1 MNLQAQKMF
10 IVMTVAVV
18 LLLMSFYYLVHVWLI
33 VFAAILTAVF
43 LLSLVEYLTKLP
55 WIGIHLKKLPHG
67 VLLSTVVLGLI
78 GVLSAFIATFG
89 RELKNQLEDLQRMVP
104 QAIEYMHQYLQSYP
118 MIYEWLSQ
126 REWVQSFRA
135 DPQAFLAQFSD
146 GAMAH
151 LPTYLGGMV
160 SGIGTFVVIMIVG
173 LFLAISPSIYRRSF
187 VAMVPKD
194 SRDKAEYLLDRS
206 YRSIQQW
213 LLGQLVVMS
222 FVGLSTWLA
231 LKLMDIPFALALGFI
246 AFLLDFVP
254 VLGPWLSA
262 VPIVLLT
269 MIVAPD
275 MLVWV
280 VVMIIVVQQLE
291 SYVIAP
297 IVQNRMVDLPPV
309 ALLLSQVIMGSITGI
324 MGVALAA
331 PLMVIAIVWVQVL
344 YIKFTLGDYAVRV
357 LDQNEAQMQAD
368 PFGDWET
375 YQKKQAIE
383 GNPSLKMRLKM
394 LRRRK
399 QGDDAIK
406 AAKEAQDSRK

>member
-10 IVMTVAVV
+10 IIMTVAA
-18 LLLMSFYYLVHVWLI
+18 LLLLLSFYYLTHVWLI
-33 VFAAILTAVF
+33 VFAAILTAIF
-43 LLSLVEYLTKLP
+43 LLSLVEYLTKTP
-55 WIGIHLKKLPHG
+55 WIGPHLKKLPHG
-67 VLLSTVVLGLI
+67 LLLGTVVLGLI
-78 GVLSAFIATFG
+78 GILSAFAATFG
-89 RELKNQLEDLQRMVP
+89 MELKSQLEDLQSMVP
-104 QAIEYMHQYLQSYP
+104 KAIEYMHQYLKSYP
-118 MIYEWLSQ
+118 TIYEWLST
-126 REWVQSFRA
+126 REWARQFQA

-151 LPTYLGGMV
+151 LPTFLGGMV
-160 SGIGTFVVIMIVG
+160 SGIGTFVVIMILG

-213 LLGQLVVMS
+213 LLGQLMVMS
-222 FVGLSTWLA
+222 FVGVSTWLA
-231 LKLMDIPFALALGFI
+231 LKLMGIPFALALGFI
-246 AFLLDFVP
+246 AFLLGYIP

-269 MIVAPD
+269 ALVAPE

-280 VVMIIVVQQLE
+280 IVMIIVVQQLE
-291 SYVIAP
+291 SYVVAP

-357 LDQNEAQMQAD
+357 LDQNDAQMQSD

-383 GNPSLKMRLKM
+383 SNPSLKMRLQM

-399 QGDDAIK
+399 LGQDAID
-406 AAKEAQDSRK
+406 AAKKDNKL

>member
-1 MNLQAQKMF
+1 M
-10 IVMTVAVV
+10 
-18 LLLMSFYYLVHVWLI
+18 
-33 VFAAILTAVF
+33 
-43 LLSLVEYLTKLP
+43 
-55 WIGIHLKKLPHG
+55 
-67 VLLSTVVLGLI
+67 
-78 GVLSAFIATFG
+78 
-89 RELKNQLEDLQRMVP
+89 
-104 QAIEYMHQYLQSYP
+104 
-118 MIYEWLSQ
+118 
-126 REWVQSFRA
+126 
-135 DPQAFLAQFSD
+135 
-146 GAMAH
+146 
-151 LPTYLGGMV
+151 
-160 SGIGTFVVIMIVG
+160 
-173 LFLAISPSIYRRSF
+173 
-187 VAMVPKD
+187 
-194 SRDKAEYLLDRS
+194 LDRS

-222 FVGLSTWLA
+222 FVGVSTWLA
-231 LKLMDIPFALALGFI
+231 LKLMGIPFALALGFI
-246 AFLLDFVP
+246 ASLLGFIP

-269 MIVAPD
+269 ALVAPE

-280 VVMIIVVQQLE
+280 IVMIIVVQQLE
-291 SYVIAP
+291 SYVVAP

-357 LDQNEAQMQAD
+357 LDQNDAQMQAD

-383 GNPSLKMRLKM
+383 SNPSLKMRLQM

-399 QGDDAIK
+399 LGQDAID
-406 AAKEAQDSRK
+406 AAKKDNKL